1 MHQVFGENDYNL
13 GFKLTERR
21 CSRESAVVI
30 TDLSYADDIA
40 LISQELY
47 QAQELLQRVELEA
60 RKIGLTLNTRKTE
73 VIGYNLQ
80 QSLFYFGK
88 WKKLSKLGRRES
100 STKVK
105 SK

>member
-1 MHQVFGENDYNL
+1 MITI

-21 CSRESAVVI
+21 FSREPAVVI

-60 RKIGLTLNTRKTE
+60 GKIGLTLNTRKTE
-73 VIGYNLQ
+73 VIG
-80 QSLFYFGK
+80 
-88 WKKLSKLGRRES
+88 
-100 STKVK
+100 
-105 SK
+105 